1 MRCAQREMDRWTLPS
16 LWRDSA
22 APVHEG
28 RWRPGGTFLRWVT
41 FNPRSAYRGR
51 STSSSPDAAEC
62 STSTEG
68 HARDIHS
75 SGGPADSARDMMH
88 SASLPQPGP
97 GFDAFLFAPVGDDK
111 NGMQLSVLSALARL
125 DVDPWQEAADLAR
138 LPRSTAIERLASL
151 VAALPGRPASQLDPG
166 TIAVRLIALLPGR
179 TDPNVP
185 PRAGLPGGGKVIDS
199 QAIVRVVAINLILVV
214 VMLGAQWLVVSHV
227 SSAQVAE
234 APAATSQTI
243 PAQALPPNP
252 GQ

>member
-1 MRCAQREMDRWTLPS
+1 
-16 LWRDSA
+16 
-22 APVHEG
+22 
-28 RWRPGGTFLRWVT
+28 
-41 FNPRSAYRGR
+41 
-51 STSSSPDAAEC
+51 
-62 STSTEG
+62 
-68 HARDIHS
+68 
-75 SGGPADSARDMMH
+75 
-88 SASLPQPGP
+88 
-97 GFDAFLFAPVGDDK
+97 
-111 NGMQLSVLSALARL
+111 LARL